1 MICCDEDIQDIHT
14 KSEFVSIDVRD
25 AAKEEFRKNN
35 NNNNFKDTQYDDD
48 DDDDDTE
55 AEKFRKE
62 ILRSQNHTGHERFFD
77 FKQMKCFYI
86 KQKRFRDIFF
96 YVMLG
101 ICFIL
106 TAIFIICFASF
117 IKSISKTPKK
127 LIASQIDTTTIVKKQ
142 KENDDDEKT
151 KSISLLIN
159 EDFVNSGSSSGNES
173 TVEDELIDF
182 TSKQRCVTVL
192 LIFYSNIFLM
202 HL

>member
-14 KSEFVSIDVRD
+14 KSEFISIDVRD
-25 AAKEEFRKNN
+25 VAKKEFGKKNN
-35 NNNNFKDTQYDDD
+35 NDNDDFKDIQYDD

-62 ILRSQNHTGHERFFD
+62 ILRSQNHTGHERIFD

-86 KQKRFRDIFF
+86 KQKRLRDIFF
-96 YVMLG
+96 FVMLG
-101 ICFIL
+101 ICFIM

-142 KENDDDEKT
+142 KENDDVDDEKT

-159 EDFVNSGSSSGNES
+159 EDFINSGSSSGNES
-173 TVEDELIDF
+173 TTEDEPIDF
-182 TSKQRCVTVL
+182 ISK
-192 LIFYSNIFLM
+192 
-202 HL
+202 